1 MKITTWNIRGLNGT
15 TKRRI
20 LKNRLFSLHPDIILL
35 QESKCSPKGTETL
48 KKLVSNS
55 HHCISIDAI
64 GQAGGL
70 LTFWNKRKFFLQNAL
85 STKHSLSIIFNM
97 PDSGQSI
104 CITNVYGPQRIQEKL
119 KMLLDLDEVRQHHG
133 ANQWIL
139 GGDYNMITNLAGKK
153 GGLRRLDKDSEA
165 FNTFIVESK
174 LIDISTVNGLH
185 TWNNKQGRNSQIASS
200 LDRFLM
206 SESILLQN
214 IDMEA
219 NILPIRGSDHWP
231 VQIHF
236 TNLDKPHNRQFR
248 FEAFW
253 TEHPSFMQ
261 NIQRWWTQA
270 TIRSDNIM
278 YIFQQKL
285 KTIKINLKR

>member
-1 MKITTWNIRGLNGT
+1 
-15 TKRRI
+15 
-20 LKNRLFSLHPDIILL
+20 
-35 QESKCSPKGTETL
+35 
-48 KKLVSNS
+48 
-55 HHCISIDAI
+55 
-64 GQAGGL
+64 
-70 LTFWNKRKFFLQNAL
+70 
-85 STKHSLSIIFNM
+85 
-97 PDSGQSI
+97 
-104 CITNVYGPQRIQEKL
+104 
-119 KMLLDLDEVRQHHG
+119 
-133 ANQWIL
+133 
-139 GGDYNMITNLAGKK
+139 MITNLEEKK
-153 GGLRRLDKDSEA
+153 GGLRRLDKYSEE
-165 FNTFIVESK
+165 FNTFIAESK
-174 LIDISTVNGLH
+174 LIDIPTVNGLH
-185 TWNNKQGRNSQIASS
+185 TWNNKQGGNRQIASR

-219 NILPIRGSDHWP
+219 SILPIRGSDHWP

-236 TNLDKPHNRQFR
+236 TNLDKPPNRQFR

-285 KTIKINLKR
+285 KTIKINLKRWNKNTFGDIFQAKKELEEKMANL